1 LLKVATNVMESPS
14 VTKADMNSSLRSSP
28 SGVMIIYRVSAQS
41 KLEFLDQWQREMSQ
55 AVAGFAGF
63 IDQATIPPNPP
74 SQTQWVILQ
83 WFQDTKGAIGWL
95 NSPQRSLHL
104 TSTIQNQIDIDEIH
118 IVPSESTKPQPG
130 VSAFITT
137 RVKPGAEAAYRAWQ
151 QKIAAAHANAKGFRG
166 YRFEPPISAETKD
179 WLIILRFDTS
189 EDLQAWMASPARL
202 KLLDE
207 AAPLTDETRVRVT
220 RSAFDE
226 WFQLDRGLE
235 EHPAW
240 KMSMLVLLVIYP
252 LVFIFD
258 QAVAGPIFARH
269 GMPTWL
275 SMFIGNVFCVSMVS
289 QLIPWVGRRFQW
301 WLEPPHNRERVV
313 TLRGV
318 AILLMIYGLTLALFA
333 GWSSWR

>member
-1 LLKVATNVMESPS
+1 
-14 VTKADMNSSLRSSP
+14 
-28 SGVMIIYRVSAQS
+28 MIIYRVSAQS
-41 KLEFLDQWQREMSQ
+41 KIEFLDQWQREMSQ

-83 WFQDTKGAIGWL
+83 WFQDTKDALGWL
-95 NSPQRSLHL
+95 NSPERSALV
-104 TSTIQNQIDIDEIH
+104 TSTTQNEIHIDEIH
-118 IVPSESTKPQPG
+118 VVPSESTKPQPG
-130 VSAFITT
+130 VSAIITT
-137 RVKPGAEAAYRAWQ
+137 RVKPGAETAYQDWQ
-151 QKIAAAHANAKGFRG
+151 RKIAAAHANAKGFRG
-166 YRFEPPISAETKD
+166 YRFEAPVSTASPD

-189 EDLQAWMASPARL
+189 EDLQVWMGSPARL
-202 KLLDE
+202 KLLEE
-207 AAPLTDETRVRVT
+207 AVPLTEETRVRVT

-226 WFQLDRGLE
+226 WFQLDRGPE

-275 SMFIGNVFCVSMVS
+275 SMFIGNVFCVTMVS

-301 WLEPPHNRERVV
+301 WLEPPRNREQVV

-318 AILLMIYGLTLALFA
+318 LVLLMLYGATLALFA

>member
-1 LLKVATNVMESPS
+1 MA
-14 VTKADMNSSLRSSP
+14 SSLRSSA

-83 WFQDTKGAIGWL
+83 WFQETKDALGWL
-95 NSPQRSLHL
+95 NSPQRSMLV
-104 TSTIQNQIDIDEIH
+104 TSTRQNQIDIDEIH
-118 IVPSESTKPQPG
+118 IVPSETTAPEPG
-130 VSAFITT
+130 VSAIIRT
-137 RVKPGAEAAYRAWQ
+137 RVKPGAEAAYQDWQ
-151 QKIAAAHANAKGFRG
+151 RKIAAAHANAKGFRG
-166 YRFEPPISAETKD
+166 YRFEPPISTVNPD
-179 WLIILRFDTS
+179 WLIILRFDTT

-202 KLLDE
+202 KLLEE
-207 AAPLTDETRVRVT
+207 AAPLTDETRVRIT

-226 WFQLDRGLE
+226 WFQLDRGTE

-275 SMFIGNVFCVSMVS
+275 SMFIGNVCCVTMVS

-301 WLEPPHNRERVV
+301 WLEPPRNRERVV
-313 TLRGV
+313 TRRGV
-318 AILLMIYGLTLALFA
+318 IVLLMLYGLTLALFA